1 MIDYIELQ
9 FSPNFTDGFGV
20 WSFLLR
26 VESADEPID
35 HEAIRE
41 KLRTSVQR
49 KRHSPEH
56 LRTAIETAMFQLGYD
71 CDFIDPVTVIGITP

>member
-1 MIDYIELQ
+1 MIDYLEIQ

-20 WSFLLR
+20 WNFLIR

-35 HEAIRE
+35 HDAIRE
-41 KLRTSVQR
+41 KLRRSVQR
-49 KRHSPEH
+49 KKHSPGH
-56 LRTAIETAMFQLGYD
+56 LKCAIETAMFQLGYD